1 MKAMIFA
8 AGLGTRLKPLTD
20 TMPKAL
26 VPVCGQPLLYHV
38 ITKLVKAGYDHIV
51 VNVHHFP
58 DQIID
63 YLKAHDF
70 GVRIEVSD
78 ERDFLRET
86 GGGIRYAQPLLT
98 DFSTPPSA
106 PLEMTGADSFAPLG
120 MTKECPSAPLEM
132 TEEGSS
138 ASLEMAGTDS
148 FAPLEMTEADSFASL
163 GMTEGPACRPD
174 GGPLLFRPDGE
185 PLSSRPSGT
194 PLSFRPSG
202 ASGEIFRKEPFL
214 VHNVDI
220 VSNLDLRWFREQHR
234 PGSLATLVVS
244 ERKTQRYF
252 LFDGDNRLRGWTNIA
267 TGEVRSPYP
276 DIDPEKCRKL
286 AFSGIHLISPEIF
299 DAFERLGMGDRFSIV
314 DFYLKACAEYPI
326 YGVVPPDFT
335 MVDVG
340 KFATLPEAESICAD
354 ILNH

>member
-38 ITKLVKAGYDHIV
+38 LTKLVAAGYDDII

-63 YLKAHDF
+63 YLCINDF
-70 GVRIEVSD
+70 GARITISD

-86 GGGIRYAQPLLT
+86 GGGIKHVRPLL
-98 DFSTPPSA
+98 
-106 PLEMTGADSFAPLG
+106 DSFAPLG
-120 MTKECPSAPLEM
+120 MTDKA
-132 TEEGSS
+132 
-138 ASLEMAGTDS
+138 
-148 FAPLEMTEADSFASL
+148 
-163 GMTEGPACRPD
+163 
-174 GGPLLFRPDGE
+174 
-185 PLSSRPSGT
+185 
-194 PLSFRPSG
+194 
-202 ASGEIFRKEPFL
+202 FL

-220 VSNLDLRWFREQHR
+220 VSNLDLKWLREQHR
-234 PGSLATLVVS
+234 PDALATLVVS

-252 LFDGDNRLRGWTNIA
+252 LFDDDGRLKGWTNLA
-267 TGEVRSPYP
+267 TGEVRSPFP

-286 AFSGIHLISPEIF
+286 AFAGIHMISPAIF
-299 DAFERLGMGDRFSIV
+299 DAFDKLGFGERFSIT
-314 DFYLKACAEYPI
+314 DFYLKACAEYPV
-326 YGVVPPDFT
+326 YAAVPPDFK

-340 KFATLPEAESICAD
+340 KFDSLKEAEAICAD
-354 ILNH
+354 ILRG

>member
-38 ITKLVKAGYDHIV
+38 ITKLVKAGYDHLV

-70 GVRIEVSD
+70 GVRIDVSD

-86 GGGIRYAQPLLT
+86 GGGIRYAHPLLT
-98 DFSTPPSA
+98 DFSTPPSV
-106 PLEMTGADSFAPLG
+106 
-120 MTKECPSAPLEM
+120 PLEM

-138 ASLEMAGTDS
+138 VSLGR
-148 FAPLEMTEADSFASL
+148 TETDSFASL
-163 GMTEGPACRPD
+163 GMTEGPSCRPD

-185 PLSSRPSGT
+185 PLSCRPSGT

-252 LFDGDNRLRGWTNIA
+252 LFDEDNRLRGWTNLA

>member
-26 VPVCGQPLLYHV
+26 VPICGQPLLYHV
-38 ITKLVKAGYDHIV
+38 IDKLVKAGYDHIV

-63 YLKAHDF
+63 FLKAHDF
-70 GVRIEVSD
+70 GVRTDVSD
-78 ERDFLRET
+78 ERDYLRET

-106 PLEMTGADSFAPLG
+106 PLEMTGEG
-120 MTKECPSAPLEM
+120 PS
-132 TEEGSS
+132 
-138 ASLEMAGTDS
+138 
-148 FAPLEMTEADSFASL
+148 ASL

-174 GGPLLFRPDGE
+174 GV
-185 PLSSRPSGT
+185 

-202 ASGEIFRKEPFL
+202 VPLSFRPSEAPLAFRPSEAPLSFRPSEASGEIFRKEPFL

-220 VSNLDLRWFREQHR
+220 VSNLDLKWFREQHQA
-234 PGSLATLVVS
+234 GALATLVVS

-252 LFDGDNRLRGWTNIA
+252 LFDEENRLRGWTNLA
-267 TGEVRSPYP
+267 TGEVRSPYK
-276 DIDPEKCRKL
+276 DIDPERCRKL

-299 DAFERLGMGDRFSIV
+299 NAFERLQMGDRFSIV
-314 DFYLKACAEYPI
+314 DFFLKACAEYPI
-326 YGVVPPDFT
+326 YGVVPPEFT

-354 ILNH
+354 ILNR

>member
-26 VPVCGQPLLYHV
+26 VPICGQPLLYHV
-38 ITKLVKAGYDHIV
+38 IDKLVKAGYDHIV

-63 YLKAHDF
+63 FLKAHDF
-70 GVRIEVSD
+70 GVRIDVSD
-78 ERDFLRET
+78 ERDYLRET

-106 PLEMTGADSFAPLG
+106 PLEMTG
-120 MTKECPSAPLEM
+120 
-132 TEEGSS
+132 EG
-138 ASLEMAGTDS
+138 
-148 FAPLEMTEADSFASL
+148 
-163 GMTEGPACRPD
+163 
-174 GGPLLFRPDGE
+174 
-185 PLSSRPSGT
+185 
-194 PLSFRPSG
+194 PLSFRPSE
-202 ASGEIFRKEPFL
+202 ASGEIFRQEPFL

-220 VSNLDLRWFREQHR
+220 VSNLDLKWFREQHR
-234 PGSLATLVVS
+234 AEALATLVVS

-252 LFDGDNRLRGWTNIA
+252 LFDEENRLRGWTNLA
-267 TGEVRSPYP
+267 TGEVRSPYK

-299 DAFERLGMGDRFSIV
+299 NAFERLQMGDRFSIV
-314 DFYLKACAEYPI
+314 DLYLKACAEYPI
-326 YGVVPPDFT
+326 YGVVPPEFT

-354 ILNH
+354 ILNRDL

>member
-26 VPVCGQPLLYHV
+26 VPICGQPLLYHV
-38 ITKLVKAGYDHIV
+38 IDKLVKAGYDHIV

-63 YLKAHDF
+63 FLKAHDF
-70 GVRIEVSD
+70 GVRIDVSD
-78 ERDFLRET
+78 ERDYLRET

-106 PLEMTGADSFAPLG
+106 PLEMTG
-120 MTKECPSAPLEM
+120 
-132 TEEGSS
+132 EG
-138 ASLEMAGTDS
+138 
-148 FAPLEMTEADSFASL
+148 
-163 GMTEGPACRPD
+163 
-174 GGPLLFRPDGE
+174 
-185 PLSSRPSGT
+185 

-202 ASGEIFRKEPFL
+202 ASGEIFRQEPFL

-220 VSNLDLRWFREQHR
+220 VSNLDLKWFREQHR
-234 PGSLATLVVS
+234 AGALATLVVS

-252 LFDGDNRLRGWTNIA
+252 LFDEENRLRGWTNLA
-267 TGEVRSPYP
+267 TGEVRSPYK

-299 DAFERLGMGDRFSIV
+299 NAFERLQMGDRFSIV

-326 YGVVPPDFT
+326 YGVVPPEFT

-354 ILNH
+354 ILNRDL